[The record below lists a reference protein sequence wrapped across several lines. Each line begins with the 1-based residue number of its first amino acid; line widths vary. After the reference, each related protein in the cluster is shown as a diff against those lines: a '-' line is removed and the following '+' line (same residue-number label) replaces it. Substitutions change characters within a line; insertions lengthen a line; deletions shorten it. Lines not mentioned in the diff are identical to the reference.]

1 MTRTLASAFLAF
13 FAVLA
18 TASSSHSSSIQQ
30 MNYQFSYEGVARQ
43 LAPQPV
49 HTACDKCP
57 PVTGLTLAQ
66 RQSIPVAVRLSED
79 IVPAEPPPRIESR
92 ETTVHFAK
100 NSHALNDPQKA
111 KLTAF
116 SQTAREILSRG
127 KGAVVTVKGY
137 TCDLGSNRTNDRLAR
152 KRAETVGK
160 FMTSQGVLPDSTAGE
175 GKCCY
180 LTQDPSQRHANRRVT
195 VSIAENGGKR

>member
-1 MTRTLASAFLAF
+1 MTRGLTSAFLAL
-13 FAVLA
+13 FALLA
-18 TASSSHSSSIQQ
+18 ADSSSHSSSIQQ

-49 HTACDKCP
+49 HAVCDKCP
-57 PVTGLTLAQ
+57 PVAGLTMAQ

-79 IVPAEPPPRIESR
+79 IMPAEPPPRIEPR
-92 ETTVHFAK
+92 EATVHFAK
-100 NSHALNDPQKA
+100 NSHALNDSEKA
-111 KLTAF
+111 RLAAF
-116 SQTAREILSRG
+116 SQTAQEILSRG
-127 KGAVVTVKGY
+127 KGATVTVKGY

-152 KRAETVGK
+152 KRAATVGK
-160 FMTSQGVLPDSTAGE
+160 FMTGQGVRPDSTTGK

-195 VSIAENGGKR
+195 ASIAEKGDMR